1 MSCIIFYILSFIT
14 VFIFRFKMDG
24 DDENFQTEFA
34 KKSEI
39 EKIVNEKVFTEH
51 ENTRYYIDVNI
62 QSKMFFFNAILK
74 FEWRTCFKY

>member
-24 DDENFQTEFA
+24 DDENFQTEYA

-39 EKIVNEKVFTEH
+39 EKIVNENVLREH
-51 ENTRYYIDVNI
+51 ESTRYYIDVNI
-62 QSKMFFFNAILK
+62 QSKMFFF
-74 FEWRTCFKY
+74 

>member
-1 MSCIIFYILSFIT
+1 
-14 VFIFRFKMDG
+14 MDG

-62 QSKMFFFNAILK
+62 QSKMFFF
-74 FEWRTCFKY
+74 

>member
-39 EKIVNEKVFTEH
+39 EKIVNENVFREH
-51 ENTRYYIDVNI
+51 ENTRHYIDVNI
-62 QSKMFFFNAILK
+62 QSKMFFF
-74 FEWRTCFKY
+74 

>member
-14 VFIFRFKMDG
+14 VFIFRFKMG

-39 EKIVNEKVFTEH
+39 EKIVNENVFREH

>member
-39 EKIVNEKVFTEH
+39 EKIVNENVLREH
-51 ENTRYYIDVNI
+51 ESTRYYIDVNI

>member
-39 EKIVNEKVFTEH
+39 EKIVNENVLREH
-51 ENTRYYIDVNI
+51 ESTRYYIDVNI
-62 QSKMFFFNAILK
+62 QSKMFFF
-74 FEWRTCFKY
+74 